1 MVIICQR
8 WRPLLVAAFVM
19 SQVGSS
25 DAETPRPW
33 SPSDTPAQREE
44 EVKGV
49 NPADLDTRFD
59 VIGKYTLLPG
69 GSRLFTTTL
78 KYDYKVNGNIGVN
91 FEMPVLGNFQ
101 GFGANQWGNGDLFAR
116 ARYVQQ
122 FGRWSLGGAVETV
135 LPVASQSFFGEDR
148 FQLNFGL
155 LAVYT
160 WSPAY
165 ITAVAVKA
173 HQSVGGIG
181 GGPAIQYNYFRAIQ
195 AFIFPNRTFIT
206 LDARYNWETIN
217 TQDKW
222 YEASIEYGLMIDP
235 LTSASVQYSRVFGDI
250 WNRGAVQLAV
260 KRFF

>member
-1 MVIICQR
+1 MTSSSQKIGQLLIGFAVISQS
-8 WRPLLVAAFVM
+8 ASAFA
-19 SQVGSS
+19 Q
-25 DAETPRPW
+25 TPRPW
-33 SPSDTPAQREE
+33 SPSDTPEQREE

-59 VIGKYTLLPG
+59 VIGKYAWLPG
-69 GSRLFTTTL
+69 GARLFSTTL
-78 KYDYKVNGNIGVN
+78 KYDYKVNGNVGVN

-101 GFGANQWGNGDLFAR
+101 GYGINQWGNGDLFAR

-160 WSPAY
+160 WSPAL
-165 ITAVAVKA
+165 ITAVAAKA
-173 HQSVGGIG
+173 HQSVGGFG
-181 GGPAIQYNYFRAIQ
+181 GGPAIQYNYLRAIQ
-195 AFIFPNRTFIT
+195 AFVFPNRTFVT

-217 TQDKW
+217 TQDRW

-235 LTSASVQYSRVFGDI
+235 LTSASVQYSRMFGDI
-250 WNRGAVQLAV
+250 WNRGAVQLTV